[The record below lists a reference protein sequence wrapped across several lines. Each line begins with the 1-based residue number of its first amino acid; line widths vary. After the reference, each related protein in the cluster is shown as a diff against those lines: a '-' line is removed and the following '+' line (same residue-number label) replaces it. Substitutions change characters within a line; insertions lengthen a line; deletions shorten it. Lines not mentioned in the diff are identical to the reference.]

1 MCTPRG
7 DVLGMVVARELHL
20 VLHHSLPSCS
30 PPKVQGAQVECT
42 LPWNEKGRTQA
53 RPWSG
58 PASVRHLV
66 VGEDGGGSGR
76 EQGSWVHTAWPSR
89 PQTQVLQVSGA
100 QWEPGVQA
108 VGHSEGQ

>member
-1 MCTPRG
+1 MPRG
-7 DVLGMVVARELHL
+7 DVL

-30 PPKVQGAQVECT
+30 PPKVQGAHVVCT

-58 PASVRHLV
+58 PPSVRHLV
-66 VGEDGGGSGR
+66 VGEDGGRGI
-76 EQGSWVHTAWPSR
+76 EQGSWVQTAWPSR